1 MLKASAY
8 PRLAGSRLT
17 GRVALITGASRGL
30 GAAIAKRFAA
40 EGAHVILLARTVGGL
55 EEVDD
60 AVRAMGSEAT
70 LIPYDLLKLD
80 DIANLG
86 PILFQKFGR
95 LDIFVGNAAM
105 LGHFGPVAHFESKT
119 WDRVMA
125 LNLTAN
131 HRLIQTLDPLLRVG
145 DHGRA
150 IFVTDKVASAYGG
163 AYAVSKT
170 ALEKMAFLYA
180 AETRTTRC
188 RVNLID
194 PGPMRTS
201 LRAQGFPG
209 EDVHLHPLPD
219 ELTEDFVTL
228 VETSCERHGELID
241 ASKA

>member
-1 MLKASAY
+1 MLKASAF
-8 PRLAGSRLT
+8 PRLAGRM
-17 GRVALITGASRGL
+17 ALITGASRGL
-30 GAAIAKRFAA
+30 GAAIARRFAA

-60 AVRAMGSEAT
+60 AIREIGSEAT

-80 DIANLG
+80 DIAGLG
-86 PILFQKFGR
+86 PMLFRKFGR

-105 LGHFGPVAHFESKT
+105 LGHFGPVAHFDTKM
-119 WDRVMA
+119 WDRVMT

-131 HRLIQTLDPLLRVG
+131 QRLIQTLDPLLRVG

-150 IFVTDKVASAYGG
+150 IFVTDKAAIAYGG

-194 PGPMRTS
+194 PGPMRS
-201 LRAQGFPG
+201 ALRAQGFPG
-209 EDVHLHPLPD
+209 ENPHLHPLPD
-219 ELTEDFVTL
+219 GLTEDFVTL
-228 VETSCERHGELID
+228 AEASCDRHGELIE
-241 ASKA
+241 AHRA